1 MTNIEIILNHIDK
14 AGSISIRDAMADY
27 GMSGGSL
34 TKYISILNRQQQRI
48 VKVWNVHPIT
58 GKRFARYYKAE
69 NVPVKVA

>member
-34 TKYISILNRQQQRI
+34 TKYISILNRQQERI
-48 VKVWNVHPIT
+48 VKVWNKHPIT
-58 GKRFARYYKAE
+58 GKRFARYYKVD
-69 NVPVKVA
+69 NKVA